1 MGLDLVLLAGGA
13 SLDVVRNPLVHLW
26 PLVEF
31 SDFLE
36 CFISSGV
43 SGSGVIVEF
52 LQNVSQELV

>member
-13 SLDVVRNPLVHLW
+13 PFDVVRNPLIHLW

-31 SDFLE
+31 PDFSE

-43 SGSGVIVEF
+43 SGGGVVVEF
-52 LQNVSQELV
+52 L